1 METEKKK
8 EIVRLFI
15 KNGILLD
22 EEVLQILDQEQN
34 SEKILENIKSKIS
47 SNDFLILNKD
57 LKAALFLKDKL
68 DVNFIELDK
77 SKALSE
83 SDKNPKTYGYFVDFL
98 KTEEDSRIRKEEQIA
113 EDSSVKILSNYEGE
127 PQKRE
132 VRDFVG
138 YFNSR
143 YKKISEM
150 LRPRRELQNI
160 TSINRV
166 LAKKEKDTTA
176 VIGLVVKKFE
186 TKSENIRLTIEDQ
199 TGQISVLINK
209 NKQELYGQAKDIVED
224 EVIGVVG
231 INGDNIIFAN
241 EIIWPDIPT
250 QKELKKSPKECY
262 AIFLSDLHVGS
273 VKFLPEQLNKF
284 LKWINCEIGNEKQ
297 KEIAKKVKYCFITG
311 DLVDGIGVYPD
322 QEKELNIM
330 EIKQQYA
337 ECARFLKKIPE
348 RIKIII
354 VPGNHDAVSLEE
366 PQPPLYKDFAK
377 PLWDLPNVI
386 MLSNPAMVNIESSND
401 FPGFNC
407 LLYHGYSFIYYADNV
422 ESIRQNGGIDRSDLI
437 MRFWLKRRH
446 LAPTHSSTTY
456 IPETSRDPLIIEKIP
471 DFFVTGHIH
480 KAMISSY
487 RNITLVCGSCWQ
499 ERTTFEEKLGLHPE
513 PAKVPIVNLQTRE
526 VKILNF
532 DVV

>member
-8 EIVRLFI
+8 EIVKLFI

-22 EEVLQILDQEQN
+22 EEVLHILDQEQN
-34 SEKILENIKSKIS
+34 SGQILEDIKAKIS
-47 SNDFLILNKD
+47 SDDFLILNKD
-57 LKAALFLKDKL
+57 LKTALCLKDKL
-68 DVNFIELDK
+68 DVNFTEFDK
-77 SKALSE
+77 SKALLDSE
-83 SDKNPKTYGYFVDFL
+83 KDQERYRHFVDFL
-98 KTEEDSRIRKEEQIA
+98 NSEDDERIRKEEQIA
-113 EDSSVKILSNYEGE
+113 EDSSVNIIFNYEGE
-127 PQKRE
+127 PKKRE
-132 VRDFVG
+132 VADFID
-138 YFNSR
+138 YFNVR
-143 YKKISEM
+143 YKKISEI
-150 LRPRRELQNI
+150 LRQRRELQSI

-166 LAKKEKDTTA
+166 LSKKEKEATA
-176 VIGLVVKKFE
+176 VIGIVVQKME
-186 TKSENIRLTIEDQ
+186 TKNENIRLTIEDQ
-199 TGQISVLINK
+199 TGRISVLVNK
-209 NKQELYGQAKDIVED
+209 NRPELFSQAKDIVED

-241 EIIWPDIPT
+241 DIIWPDVPV

-262 AIFLSDLHVGS
+262 ALFLSDLHVGS

-284 LKWINCEIGNEKQ
+284 LKWINCEIGSDKQ

-337 ECARFLKKIPE
+337 ECASFLKRIPE
-348 RIKIII
+348 RIKIMI

-377 PLWDLPNVI
+377 PLWDLPNVT
-386 MLSNPAMVNIESSND
+386 MLSNPSMVNIESSAD

-446 LAPTHSSTTY
+446 LAPTHSSTVY
-456 IPETSRDPLIIEKIP
+456 VPETSKDPLIIEKIP
-471 DFFVTGHIH
+471 DFLVTGHIH
-480 KAMISSY
+480 KAMIANY

-499 ERTTFEEKLGLHPE
+499 DRTSFEEKLGLHPE
-513 PAKVPIVNLQTRE
+513 PAKVPIVNLHTRD

-532 DVV
+532 ESV